1 MGDVLTK
8 YIIITGGV
16 VSSIGKGITSASIG
30 RILRSHGLKVGAIKI
45 DPYLNWDS
53 GTLNPYQ
60 HGEVFVTYD
69 GMESDLDLGHYE
81 RFLDVELPGVSN
93 ITTGKVYQTVIE
105 KERNGDFLGACVQ
118 IIPHITDEIKSM
130 IRKTAEMNDY
140 DIILIELGGTVG
152 DIESQPFLEALR
164 QLRNEE
170 GHDNVMFVHVTF
182 IPYLNAAGE
191 FKTKPTQHS
200 TKELRS
206 TGINPDMIVCRSQ
219 EPIDNNLKRKIAH
232 FCDVSNDAVV
242 NAPDAPSIYEVPL
255 TLDKENVGKFIANR
269 IKLDVDID
277 STNLDE
283 WKTIVKSLQKNDP
296 VVKIAIVGKYIELED
311 SYISIREALL
321 HAAAKIGIKVDISY
335 VDSDVD
341 TLNDDALD
349 SFDGILIPGGFG
361 ERGVEGKLAAVE
373 YALENDV
380 PIFGICL
387 GMHSMVIQ
395 FARRNGMDNA
405 NSTEFDKTTKYPV
418 IDLMEKQKE
427 IKKMGGTMRL
437 GSYKTKIIKNNRSN
451 RQDILKN
458 TQEEPN
464 TNNALSKN
472 MKNESTKAYL
482 SYNQDEILERHRH
495 RFEFNNEFREE
506 LEKKGL
512 TISGTSPDDFLVE
525 IIELSDHP
533 WFLGCQFHPE
543 FKSRPNNAHPLFVS
557 FVEAAFKHSIE
568 NKN

>member
-1 MGDVLTK
+1 MTK

-30 RILRSHGLKVGAIKI
+30 RILRSYGLKIGAIKI

-93 ITTGKVYQTVIE
+93 ITTGKVYKSVIE

-130 IRKTAEMNDY
+130 IRKTADVNNY
-140 DIILIELGGTVG
+140 DIILVELGGTVG
-152 DIESQPFLEALR
+152 DIESQPFLESLR

-182 IPYLNAAGE
+182 VPYLNAAGE

-219 EPIDNNLKRKIAH
+219 EPIDDGLKKKIAH
-232 FCDVSNDAVV
+232 FCDVAIDAVI
-242 NAPDAPSIYEVPL
+242 NAPDASSIYEVPL
-255 TLDKENVGKFIANR
+255 KLYKENVGKFIANR
-269 IKLDVDID
+269 IKLDVDIE
-277 STNLDE
+277 SANLNQWED
-283 WKTIVKSLQKNDP
+283 IVKSMKRQDP
-296 VVKIAIVGKYIELED
+296 IVKIAIVGKYIELED
-311 SYISIREALL
+311 SYISIREALI
-321 HAAAKIGIKVDISY
+321 HAAANIGVNLDIEY
-335 VDSDVD
+335 INSDMDKFNQSSLANVH
-341 TLNDDALD
+341 
-349 SFDGILIPGGFG
+349 GILIPGGFG
-361 ERGVEGKLAAVE
+361 ERGIEGKLQAVK
-373 YALENDV
+373 YAIDNDV

-387 GMHSMVIQ
+387 GMHSMVIE
-395 FARRNGMDNA
+395 FARENGMEDA
-405 NSTEFDKTTKYPV
+405 NSSEFSTDTMYPV
-418 IDLMEKQKE
+418 IDLMQNQRE

-437 GSYKTKIIKNNRSN
+437 GTYDCKIIE
-451 RQDILKN
+451 DTI
-458 TQEEPN
+458 
-464 TNNALSKN
+464 
-472 MKNESTKAYL
+472 
-482 SYNQDEILERHRH
+482 SYNAYNQSLAKERHRH
-495 RFEFNNEFREE
+495 RYEFNPEFREE
-506 LEKKGL
+506 LVNKGL
-512 TISGTSPDDFLVE
+512 VISGTSPDDSYVE
-525 IIELSDHP
+525 IIELKNHP

-543 FKSRPNNAHPLFVS
+543 FKSRPNKAHPLFVS
-557 FVEAAFKHSIE
+557 FVDASFKYSE
-568 NKN
+568 K